1 MAFREGPLH
10 DLKLPL
16 TWAAAAAT
24 LLAII
29 VALGLLLAGGRVG
42 RGGSDAFS
50 PLRDLL
56 SRSLAPVASVVE
68 RPVEWA
74 GMGAGEVGGY
84 FFAVS
89 ENRRLKR
96 EIRDLE
102 GWRDTAIALKNVNDR
117 YESLLK
123 LKTEPPVPMV
133 SARSVTDARGPFA
146 NARLLDVGVE
156 AGVGVGD
163 PVISDHGAVGRIVGA
178 TRGASRML
186 LLTDVESRTPIL
198 VDRTNARAIL
208 TGDGGAYPLLEYVR
222 GREPVRDGDMI
233 LTSGDGGVFPR
244 GLPVG
249 VAVRDLKGAWRVR
262 MYADAAPIDYVR
274 VLLFQDFGDRISPAS
289 LSGSPVP
296 PLTASEEAERAA
308 VLQQASTPAPA
319 ANASAQTQSLQTAAG
334 KPKDRETTLAPTT
347 SAKPKPAGK
356 AVASHPAPDAPTTD
370 VPRAER
376 DPADVGDSP
385 Q

>member
-1 MAFREGPLH
+1 MAFREGPFH
-10 DLKLPL
+10 DLRLPL
-16 TWAAAAAT
+16 AWAAAVAT
-24 LLAII
+24 LLAIV
-29 VALGLLLAGGRVG
+29 VALVLLLAGARGG

-50 PLRDLL
+50 PARDLL
-56 SRSLAPVASVVE
+56 SRGLAPVESIVE
-68 RPVEWA
+68 RPVELA
-74 GMGAGEVGGY
+74 GAVGSNVAGY

-96 EIRDLE
+96 QIHDLE
-102 GWRDTAIALKNVNDR
+102 GWRDTAIALKDVNDR

-123 LKTEPPVPMV
+123 LKTEPAVPMV

-156 AGVGVGD
+156 AGVSVGD

-178 TRGASRML
+178 THGASRML

-208 TGDGGAYPLLEYVR
+208 TGDGGGYPLLEYVR
-222 GREPVRDGDMI
+222 GREPVKDGDMI

-274 VLLFQDFGDRISPAS
+274 ILLFQDFGDRVSPAS
-289 LSGSPVP
+289 LSGSPAP
-296 PLTASEEAERAA
+296 PLTASEQADRAA
-308 VLQQASTPAPA
+308 ALQQASAPA
-319 ANASAQTQSLQTAAG
+319 RTQSPAAG
-334 KPKDRETTLAPTT
+334 STQHGAAKPDAKTTGGGSAPAVT
-347 SAKPKPAGK
+347 KPKPK
-356 AVASHPAPDAPTTD
+356 ARPEAASQASTD
-370 VPRAER
+370 TPRAER
-376 DPADVGDSP
+376 DPADAANPD